1 MLCSSEQGLAVS
13 GLRLYLKAFISQSEI
28 LRDAYSGPQ
37 WTFNKPTSL
46 KSPWLKAH
54 TVIYEIKERNYIK
67 PDVRLNF
74 ESSVLHVLLT
84 TIFTPLPVPPFSGH
98 TILPLQLWRNTP
110 SASSV
115 NWKWLSEHRAPGL
128 YIKRSLSFGEQDWFD
143 GVRQRSR
150 PYDLRGVAAVGLTV
164 ETKQINFKLN

>member
-13 GLRLYLKAFISQSEI
+13 GFCLFLKAFISLSEI

-37 WTFNKPTSL
+37 WTFNQPTSL
-46 KSPWLKAH
+46 KSPL
-54 TVIYEIKERNYIK
+54 TESVYSNLQIKELNYIK

-115 NWKWLSEHRAPGL
+115 NWKRPSEHRPPGL
-128 YIKRSLSFGEQDWFD
+128 HIKRSLSFGEQDWFD

-164 ETKQINFKLN
+164 ETKQINFKLG